1 MSKTATSSNTWFE
14 TLVEAWLIY
23 LTTEEPRWRAD
34 AWVSSTTF
42 TIGEPFGW
50 SKVGWRRTYWDSVQL
65 FEFPERKTTSNHGEL
80 IGRPANQ
87 RAVSSRVDREPLMW
101 LLSRS
106 QALPIRR
113 FCLWAKYIY
122 IFFVG
127 FTRSAPPTSISGW
140 FGQSF
145 GQIQMQRLVFPFRR
159 KQAVLVLRWS
169 KNYRERMCAGARELI
184 KFFCFF

>member
-1 MSKTATSSNTWFE
+1 MSKTETSSNTWFE

-122 IFFVG
+122 FFLWVL
-127 FTRSAPPTSISGW
+127 P
-140 FGQSF
+140 
-145 GQIQMQRLVFPFRR
+145 
-159 KQAVLVLRWS
+159 AVLRPHPSLAGLVKVLD
-169 KNYRERMCAGARELI
+169 
-184 KFFCFF
+184 KFKCNVWYSHSDGSRRF